1 MEELTIEQG
10 FEEIEAILKKMESR
24 EISLEESFALYQR
37 GMEQLKRCNDKIQKV
52 EKQVMM
58 LNEEGELEPLDEE

>member
-37 GMEQLKRCNDKIQKV
+37 GMEQLKLCNDKIQKV